1 MANQEA
7 VRKQQE
13 RRAQQIKDFIN
24 TAGVHK
30 KAAKQA
36 QSRMKLLEK
45 IRNDMTEVD
54 TDDPYLKLSFPSSDT
69 LPPPVVSVMDAY
81 AHLPHLIMIF

>member
-30 KAAKQA
+30 KAAKQT